1 MTSTLTSS
9 PAWSALK
16 KHADAGAIN
25 IPTLMQSEVGREAGM
40 MLPLADALFDFSKS
54 YASLETL
61 NLLVK
66 LAEQQDVA
74 KWFKRMMSG
83 EVINT
88 TEGRAVHHTA
98 LRTPKPS
105 PEIVDCLAKMEK
117 LAATVRAD
125 NTIKHVVHIG
135 IGGSDLG
142 PRMVCDA
149 LAGLHDGPQMH
160 FVANVDP
167 DDLDPVITALNPAET
182 IITVASKTFTTQET
196 MLNLKAA
203 RMWLKGRDDRIIALT
218 ANTEAAASIG
228 ITADRVLPLWD
239 WVGGRFSVCSAVGLP
254 IAIAYGFDVFRD
266 FLAGCHAADI
276 HALETPYARNI
287 PVLMALLTVWYRSFL
302 GYGALAIVPYSQRL
316 ARFSDYMQQL
326 GMESNGKRVDRDSKV
341 VDYATAPVIF
351 GQVGTNGQHA
361 FFQMLHQG
369 PDTIPVEFIG
379 AREPHGC
386 PARHKVLLAN
396 MFAQSRAL
404 MLGKAVSPEKSCP
417 GNRPSTTILLPKLD
431 AYNLGLL
438 LAVYEHKTAAEGF
451 LWNLNSFDQYGVE
464 LGKELA
470 KELLAHDNV
479 LAHNESLDFST
490 NKLIFHTFTSK

>member
-1 MTSTLTSS
+1 
-9 PAWSALK
+9 
-16 KHADAGAIN
+16 
-25 IPTLMQSEVGREAGM
+25 
-40 MLPLADALFDFSKS
+40 
-54 YASLETL
+54 
-61 NLLVK
+61 
-66 LAEQQDVA
+66 
-74 KWFKRMMSG
+74 
-83 EVINT
+83 
-88 TEGRAVHHTA
+88 
-98 LRTPKPS
+98 
-105 PEIVDCLAKMEK
+105 
-117 LAATVRAD
+117 
-125 NTIKHVVHIG
+125 
-135 IGGSDLG
+135 
-142 PRMVCDA
+142 
-149 LAGLHDGPQMH
+149 
-160 FVANVDP
+160 
-167 DDLDPVITALNPAET
+167 
-182 IITVASKTFTTQET
+182 
-196 MLNLKAA
+196 
-203 RMWLKGRDDRIIALT
+203 
-218 ANTEAAASIG
+218 
-228 ITADRVLPLWD
+228 
-239 WVGGRFSVCSAVGLP
+239 VCSAVGLP